1 MHNNAYIFKNT
12 KRSKKSRSG
21 LNYSKVILIKDCK
34 YLSSDIAIVDQDEY
48 NEAMINMPKIVNDV
62 IKYIDKYIGHVK
74 GDILLKEKEF
84 ERKYKF
90 STLPYFHDVLGIDE

>member
-1 MHNNAYIFKNT
+1 M
-12 KRSKKSRSG
+12 
-21 LNYSKVILIKDCK
+21 
-34 YLSSDIAIVDQDEY
+34 EY

-62 IKYIDKYIGHVK
+62 IKYIDKYIRHVK

-84 ERKYKF
+84 ERNYKF